1 MDPVLLGSDDIDHY
15 HRRGWVLLGPILDAV
30 DLGSLKAAER
40 RHRPDFGTSDHP
52 NRTLRVSLQL
62 CHRSAA
68 VRRFA
73 TEGAHLAAVMQLL
86 GPDVALTH
94 QQFITKLPDAPET
107 TSDIPFHQ
115 DNGYGRL
122 DPTTDVTV
130 WVALDDTDEDNGC
143 LWIVPGSHEL
153 GVIDHRGADVNPF
166 LREAGI
172 DPDGAVPLPMRAGEA
187 VAFTGQTLHGS
198 GLNRTER
205 ERVGL
210 FVRYCEPTA
219 IMVTEGKKPVL
230 EDAHSWMVAGEA
242 P

>member
-1 MDPVLLGSDDIDHY
+1 MLAPEQVEHYRREGWLLLGS
-15 HRRGWVLLGPILDAV
+15 VV
-30 DLGSLKAAER
+30 DGDGIEALKDAER
-40 RHRPDFGTSDHP
+40 RFRPDFGASGHA
-52 NRTLRVSLQL
+52 NRTLCVSLQL

-73 TEGAHLAAVMQLL
+73 VEGRQVAAVVELL

-94 QQFITKLPDAPET
+94 QQFITKLPDDPDT

-122 DPTTDVTV
+122 EPTTDVTV

-143 LWIVPGSHEL
+143 LWIVPRSHEL
-153 GVIDHRGADVNPF
+153 GVLEHRGADVNPF
-166 LREAGI
+166 LREASEAVE
-172 DPDGAVPLPMRAGEA
+172 GAVPLPMRAGDA

-198 GLNRTER
+198 GLNRTDR

-219 IMVTEGKKPVL
+219 VMVTEGNRPVL
-230 EDAHSWMVAGEA
+230 DDPHSWMVAGEA